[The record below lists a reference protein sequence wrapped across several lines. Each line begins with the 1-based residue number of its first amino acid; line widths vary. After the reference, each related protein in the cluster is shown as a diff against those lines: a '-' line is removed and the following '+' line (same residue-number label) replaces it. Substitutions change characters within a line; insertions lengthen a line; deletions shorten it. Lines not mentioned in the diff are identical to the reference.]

1 MKKSK
6 TILTCAA
13 AACLLVSGIGFA
25 CAEGAQTYP
34 QGLKSGAVNGLT
46 NGYVNGYTQGM
57 KNGAVNG
64 LTNGYVNGS
73 AA

>member
-25 CAEGAQTYP
+25 CARARRPIPRASRT
-34 QGLKSGAVNGLT
+34 A
-46 NGYVNGYTQGM
+46 M
-57 KNGAVNG
+57 
-64 LTNGYVNGS
+64 
-73 AA
+73 

>member
-34 QGLKSGAVNGLT
+34 QGLK
-46 NGYVNGYTQGM
+46 NGYVNGYAQGLKEGLKDGAKQGL
-57 KNGAVNG
+57 KNGSLRG
-64 LTNGYVNGS
+64 TQK
-73 AA
+73 